1 MPSGVR
7 PANGHYS
14 RHWRMA
20 RRPGAWQGR
29 AIQSTTRGAS
39 FSLRYRGGSLSLTGE
54 QTARGGTLRVTLD
67 GHART
72 LRLHAAKLHRR
83 RTLAT
88 IKLRAGVH
96 HLKLR
101 VLGGLVALEG
111 YGISARTG

>member
-1 MPSGVR
+1 VR
-7 PANGHYS
+7 
-14 RHWRMA
+14 RH
-20 RRPGAWQGR
+20 GAWQGR
-29 AIQSTTRGAS
+29 AIQSSTRGAS
-39 FSLRYRGGSLSLTGE
+39 FSLRYRGGSLSLIGE
-54 QTARGGTLRVTLD
+54 QTARGGVLRIMLD

-88 IKLRAGVH
+88 FKRNPGLH